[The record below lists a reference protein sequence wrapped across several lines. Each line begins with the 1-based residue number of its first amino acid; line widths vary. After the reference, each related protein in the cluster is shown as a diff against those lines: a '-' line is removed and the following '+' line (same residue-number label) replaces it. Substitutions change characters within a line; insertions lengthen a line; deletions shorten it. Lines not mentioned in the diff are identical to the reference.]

1 MDTNDLSDQ
10 AYELIWQAA
19 KIDDTLKSILGSTC
33 SECENEDEY
42 LKTVMEII
50 EEIEEETK
58 DYLEEWGLEEMI
70 TVVQYRKHLKKLKL
84 QVKEVIDAQDKN
96 LRINK
101 FNPYATKL
109 CGKQS

>member
-50 EEIEEETK
+50 EEIEEETN
-58 DYLEEWGLEEMI
+58 DYLEEWGLEEMF
-70 TVVQYRKHLKKLKL
+70 TVGQYRNYLKKMKL
-84 QVKEVIDAQDKN
+84 QVKEVIEMPKDIKTFEEQ
-96 LRINK
+96 
-101 FNPYATKL
+101 
-109 CGKQS
+109 